1 MQIIGGLISL
11 ALMVFCLVVAWR
23 VMKALELMA
32 NSISKIADKN

>member
-1 MQIIGGLISL
+1 MEIISGLLSL
-11 ALMVFCLVVAWR
+11 AVIAFFVVVAWR